1 MSSKKEE
8 KSFEKRRIIGGAI
21 AVIVIIAALWIR
33 GTGPETVTGER
44 IQETRYFMDT
54 VVIMQV
60 LAENPEEKAEKAFAA
75 MKDFSDRADRFN
87 PDSEVYRINQN
98 AGEGPVEIDEDIFAI
113 IEKGKKLGE
122 ETGGLFTI
130 AIAPLMDLWG
140 FGKNMQPAVPDD
152 DKIQEILP
160 LTALEGI
167 TLYPGINGVEIA
179 SGMEL
184 DLGGIAKGAV
194 VDHGIEVLV
203 SLGVEAAFINAGGD
217 IRVHG
222 LKEDGTPWR
231 IGIRDPRRED
241 RGHLTD
247 YVVEKDSGSVVTSGD
262 YERYFTEDG
271 VRYHHILDPRT
282 GYPAE
287 GLQSVSVTGESCV
300 TADVL
305 STAAFMMGDE
315 ALDFLENYP
324 GYEGLIVTDEG
335 EILTTSNF

>member
-140 FGKNMQPAVPDD
+140 FGKNMQPAVPDSE
-152 DKIQEILP
+152 KIQEILP

-167 TLYPGINGVEIA
+167 TLYPDKNGVEIA
-179 SGMEL
+179 AGMEL

-194 VDHGIEVLV
+194 VDHGIEVLI

-287 GLQSVSVTGESCV
+287 GLRSVSVTGETCV

-305 STAAFMMGDE
+305 STAGFMMGDE
-315 ALDFLENYP
+315 ALEFLENFP
-324 GYEGLIVTDEG
+324 GYEGLIVTEEG

>member
-1 MSSKKEE
+1 MVIYGEKKTFD
-8 KSFEKRRIIGGAI
+8 KKRIIGGTI

-33 GTGPETVTGER
+33 GFGVDTPSGER

-54 VVIMQV
+54 VVTMQV
-60 LAENPEEKAEKAFAA
+60 LAENPEEKADKAFAA
-75 MKDFSDRADRFN
+75 MQELADKADRFN
-87 PDSEVYRINQN
+87 PDSEVSRINQN
-98 AGEGPVEIDEDIFAI
+98 AGQGPVEIDEEVFAI
-113 IEKGKKLGE
+113 IEKGKRLGE

-140 FGKNMQPAVPDD
+140 FGKGMQPSVPEEEEI
-152 DKIQEILP
+152 KRILP

-167 TLYPGINGVEIA
+167 TIYPEENAVEIA
-179 SGMEL
+179 RGMEI

-194 VDHGIEVLV
+194 VDHGMEILL

-222 LKEDGTPWR
+222 VKEDGTPWR

-241 RGHLTD
+241 RGHLTEH
-247 YVVEKDSGSVVTSGD
+247 VVEADSGSVVTSGN

-271 VRYHHILDPRT
+271 ERYHHILDPRT
-282 GYPAE
+282 GYPAW

-305 STAAFMMGDE
+305 STAAFMMGDQ

-324 GYEGLIVTDEG
+324 GYEGLIVDENG